1 MKTYKILFLCTHN
14 SARSIIA
21 EAVSSVISNG
31 RLIGFSAGSYP
42 SSFVNPFAIK
52 VASELGYDIS
62 KLRSKSWDEYA
73 KEDAIKMDFVI
84 TVCDNAASE
93 ICPYFPASPTT
104 AHWGFADPSSVEGT
118 EEEKLN
124 SFRKVA
130 EGIKQKINKLLALD
144 LDNLSIIDIKNE
156 IKKI

>member
-1 MKTYKILFLCTHN
+1 MKTYNILFLCTHN
-14 SARSIIA
+14 SARSILA
-21 EAVSSVISNG
+21 EAVSTVISNG

-42 SSFVNPFAIK
+42 SSVVNPFAIK

-84 TVCDNAASE
+84 TVCDNAANE

-104 AHWGFADPSSVEGT
+104 AHWGFADPSSVEGR

-124 SFRKVA
+124 AFRKVA
-130 EGIKQKINKLLALD
+130 EGLKQKINKLLALD
-144 LDNLSIIDIKNE
+144 LDNLCINDIKNE